1 MLHALK
7 NMTFFMRKRQFDC
20 MVDLHTQDLA
30 DFHHV
35 ACITKIHCVELLG
48 GEGERKEQCS
58 YGGWFCLCGCM

>member
-1 MLHALK
+1 
-7 NMTFFMRKRQFDC
+7 
-20 MVDLHTQDLA
+20 MVDLNTQDLA

-58 YGGWFCLCGCM
+58 YGGCFCLCGCM